1 MELTL
6 RAGCPQSAVTVTNA
20 FLFMYDICST
30 AGVSVVT
37 RCAGKFRIRVGDY
50 LVVVKT
56 AY

>member
-6 RAGCPQSAVTVTNA
+6 TTGCPQSAVAISNVS
-20 FLFMYDICST
+20 LVIYDICPT

-37 RCAGKFRIRVGDY
+37 RCAEKFRIRVGDF

-56 AY
+56 S